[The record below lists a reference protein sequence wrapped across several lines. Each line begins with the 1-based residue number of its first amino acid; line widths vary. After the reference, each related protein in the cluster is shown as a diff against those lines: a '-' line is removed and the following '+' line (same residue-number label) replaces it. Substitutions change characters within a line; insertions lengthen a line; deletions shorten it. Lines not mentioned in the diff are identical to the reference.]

1 MSRMTRMSR
10 MTPRLLRPV
19 LLAATLASTT
29 LPSCAQSQT
38 APPGEPQALPP
49 AAAPQTPPLGLSGSV
64 GLGVASVPRYEGS
77 PNRRTALA
85 PDLTFSYRTTD
96 WGHVDLD
103 RNGLSWTF
111 YDRNDLRGGVL
122 LTGDGGRKDKN
133 TSGADFAS
141 GDDRLRG
148 MGEIRASAEAGVLV
162 GWGPLGL
169 TYHKSLGQRGH
180 RGAQVDLSAT
190 LPIPVTEAFAISL
203 SAGATWADQRY
214 MQAYFGVTPEQSAAS
229 GYAVYTPR
237 AGLRKVDLGIGAEYT
252 LAPAVK
258 LRANVGASTLG
269 GDAKDSP
276 IVARKTGA
284 VGYVGLYYLF

>member
-1 MSRMTRMSR
+1 MSRMTH
-10 MTPRLLRPV
+10 PLLRPALFAV
-19 LLAATLASTT
+19 ALASTT
-29 LPSCAQSQT
+29 LPSCAQSQ
-38 APPGEPQALPP
+38 AVQPAQPQTIPP

-64 GLGVASVPRYEGS
+64 GLGVATMPRYEGS

-85 PDLTFSYRTTD
+85 PDLTFSYRTAD

-103 RNGLSWTF
+103 RNGLGWTF
-111 YDRNDLRGGVL
+111 FDQYDLRAGVL
-122 LTGDGGRKDKN
+122 LAGDGGRKDKN

-148 MGEIRASAEAGVLV
+148 MGDIRASAEAGVLL
-162 GWGPLGL
+162 GWGPVGL
-169 TYHKSLGQRGH
+169 TYRKSLGQRGH

-190 LPIPVTEAFAISL
+190 LPIPVTDAFAISL

-237 AGLRKVDLGIGAEYT
+237 AGLRKVDLGVGAEYT
-252 LAPAVK
+252 LTPVVK
-258 LRANVGASTLG
+258 LRATVGASTLG